1 MEIKKLIHKRIGGQ
15 TLSANETTMVLS
27 SVMTGELSEVLL
39 SALLTAMKIV
49 PETPEELLGAV
60 KAMKQFAVKPK
71 NLLPTGLLD
80 TCGTGGDEKGSV
92 NVSTLSALALASMG
106 VKIAKHGNRAVSS
119 ICGSSDLLSGLGYEI
134 AMSNEQAEERL
145 LKNGFTFLFAPLWH
159 PAMKHA
165 ANVRKELGFRTMFNL
180 LGPLSNPFSP
190 DYQIV
195 GAFSK
200 EVLPKLA
207 FVLQESGLKS
217 FVVCHSQDG
226 HDEFSIFD
234 KTDYLLYRNGKL
246 TEETFDP
253 AVLQISH
260 LDPAVLLCKT
270 KEEAIQKAKD
280 ILAGQDSSALRV
292 VALNAGVAYFVI
304 GRVASIQEG
313 YNTVLEHLLSG
324 KVSLQNL
331 GE

>member
-1 MEIKKLIHKRIGGQ
+1 MEIQKLIHKRIGGQ
-15 TLSANETTMVLS
+15 TLSVEETSRVLG
-27 SVMTGELSEVLL
+27 SVMTGELSEILL
-39 SALLTAMKIV
+39 SAFLTAMKIV

-60 KAMKQFAVKPK
+60 RAMKQFAVKPK
-71 NLLPTGLLD
+71 SQLPSGLLD

-92 NVSTLSALALASMG
+92 NVSTLSALTLAAMG

-134 AMSNEQAEERL
+134 TMSNEQAEERL
-145 LKNGFTFLFAPLWH
+145 IKSGFTFLFAPMWH
-159 PAMKHA
+159 PAMKYA

-190 DYQIV
+190 EYQIV

-207 FVLQESGLKS
+207 FVLQQSGLKS

-234 KTDYLLYRNGKL
+234 KTDYLLYKDGKL
-246 TEETFDP
+246 TEKTFDP
-253 AVLQISH
+253 SILGISNP
-260 LDPAVLLCKT
+260 DPNVLLCKT
-270 KEEAIQKAKD
+270 KEEAIRKAKE
-280 ILAGQDSSALRV
+280 ILSGQDSSALRV
-292 VALNAGVAYFVI
+292 VALNAGVAHFII
-304 GRVASIQEG
+304 GKSGSIEDG
-313 YNTVLEHLLSG
+313 YNTVLKYMLSPSND
-324 KVSLQNL
+324 VLSN
-331 GE
+331 